1 MVPSLLKSFKKGIP
15 GGKLPPVPSTQNLQG
30 VSTGL
35 VLFSSIHALKLFNS
49 LPILHATCKLR
60 PIKACRTRP
69 ASERPYR
76 RVCLSSRPS
85 GGRSK
90 VNSRVYGGWC
100 IKGNIMCRVSAW
112 DTTVSSLAFESEVSI
127 RRFLELL
134 VLIFDTGVVLLVY
147 SRWYCKRDLN
157 CRNVVQHKNMR
168 IYSRCTRANSPSP
181 PRSAYFN

>member
-1 MVPSLLKSFKKGIP
+1 
-15 GGKLPPVPSTQNLQG
+15 
-30 VSTGL
+30 
-35 VLFSSIHALKLFNS
+35 
-49 LPILHATCKLR
+49 
-60 PIKACRTRP
+60 
-69 ASERPYR
+69 
-76 RVCLSSRPS
+76 
-85 GGRSK
+85 
-90 VNSRVYGGWC
+90 
-100 IKGNIMCRVSAW
+100 MCRVSAW

-134 VLIFDTGVVLLVY
+134 VLIFDTGVELLVY